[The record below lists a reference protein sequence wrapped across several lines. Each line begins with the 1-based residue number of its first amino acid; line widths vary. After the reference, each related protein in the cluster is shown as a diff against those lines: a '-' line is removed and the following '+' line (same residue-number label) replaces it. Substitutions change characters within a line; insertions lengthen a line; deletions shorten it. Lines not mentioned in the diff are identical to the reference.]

1 MGSLSNS
8 NAATGPMAGT
18 NVPVYFLSNGGFR
31 TPELE
36 ELDKLWHSKA
46 VGDRLPA
53 RSEFDLRE
61 LKSVLRHLVIMDTT
75 RDAGVMRF
83 FVRFMGSELDKQ
95 VVPMTGQYANEVLP
109 EYFRD
114 KWQTLW
120 CRSLAFRRPTRSL
133 SRAEFRE
140 RQYSYVESLFCPL
153 SDDGATQTKMMA
165 VVFYHQLDVGS
176 PKTRALADRLKAEFD
191 AAPHGDLERF

>member
-1 MGSLSNS
+1 MGSLSS
-8 NAATGPMAGT
+8 INAATGSGTGT
-18 NVPVYFLSNGGFR
+18 NVPVYFLANGGFR
-31 TPELE
+31 TPELQD
-36 ELDKLWHSKA
+36 LDSLWHSKA

-75 RDAGVMRF
+75 REAGVVRF

-95 VVPMTGQYANEVLP
+95 IVPMTGHYADEVLP

-114 KWQTLW
+114 KWQRLW
-120 CRSLAFRRPTRSL
+120 CRALAFRRPTRSL

-140 RQYSYVESLFCPL
+140 RHYAYVESLFCPL
-153 SDDGATQTKMMA
+153 SDDGATQSKMMS
-165 VVFYHQLDVGS
+165 VVFYHQLDAGS
-176 PKTRALADRLKAEFD
+176 PGMRLLADRLKAEFD
-191 AAPHGDLERF
+191 AAPHGNVERF

>member
-1 MGSLSNS
+1 MGSLSTI
-8 NAATGPMAGT
+8 NAATGPVAGT
-18 NVPVYFLSNGGFR
+18 NVPVYFLANGGFH
-31 TPELE
+31 TPELQ
-36 ELDKLWHSKA
+36 ELDSLWHSKA
-46 VGDRLPA
+46 TGDRLPA

-61 LKSVLRHLVIMDTT
+61 LKSVLRHLVIMVTT
-75 RDAGVMRF
+75 RDAGAVRF

-95 VVPMTGQYANEVLP
+95 VVPMTGQYTDEVLP

-120 CRSLAFRRPTRSL
+120 CRALEFRRPTRSL

-140 RQYSYVESLFCPL
+140 RQYAYVESLFCPL
-153 SDDGATQTKMMA
+153 SDDGATQSKMMS

-176 PKTRALADRLKAEFD
+176 PKTRALAESLKAEFD
-191 AAPHGDLERF
+191 AAPHGALERF